1 MIQYK
6 RIGQICSVLNG
17 FAFKSE
23 NYVDSGLRI
32 IRIANVQKGA
42 IEDSQPVYYPLSTPN
57 MDKYLLHEGDLL
69 LSLTGNV
76 GRVAILGREFLPA
89 ALNQRVA
96 CLRITDTSVTIKYLF
111 HILNSTKFE
120 NDCIQAAN
128 GVAQKNMSTEWLKQ
142 YEIPI
147 YPVEIQ
153 ENIVKELDKIQ
164 AVIQKRHKQI
174 SSFDDL
180 VKSQFIEM
188 FGDIKSNPNNFK
200 VVSLQRLIDEGVITY
215 HLDGNHGG
223 EYPRNDEFID
233 SGVPYIGAN
242 CVVDGEV
249 CLSNAKYLSLERAG
263 RLKKG
268 IAQTHDVLFA
278 HNATVGPVAIL
289 VTDKPKVIL
298 STSLTAFR
306 RNRDKMNEMFLAS
319 FLRSDSFVS
328 QYIPIMKQTTRNQ
341 FPVTAQRKC
350 LFMVPPI
357 DLQNEFAR
365 FVEQTDKS
373 KFRIKQSLEKLEILY
388 KALLQKYFG

>member
-96 CLRITDTSVTIKYLF
+96 CLRITDASVTIKYLF

-142 YEIPI
+142 YEIPV

-164 AVIQKRHKQI
+164 TVIQKRHKQI
-174 SSFDDL
+174 SSFESL

-188 FGDIKSNPNNFK
+188 FEKGQQYEEISFGDICMY
-200 VVSLQRLIDEGVITY
+200 V
-215 HLDGNHGG
+215 
-223 EYPRNDEFID
+223 RN
-233 SGVPYIGAN
+233 GAN
-242 CVVDGEV
+242 IKQTKGAGGYPITRIET
-249 CLSNAKYLSLERAG
+249 LSNDVFNSDRLGYADITDLSRYTNYL
-263 RLKKG
+263 LKKG
-268 IAQTHDVLFA
+268 DILISHINSVAYLGRAVQYRGEVASPVIHGMNLLCARIKEDYNPTYIEWCLKSKRAKDYIATITKKAVNQASITTSDLKKM
-278 HNATVGPVAIL
+278 AI
-289 VTDKPKVIL
+289 P
-298 STSLTAFR
+298 
-306 RNRDKMNEMFLAS
+306 
-319 FLRSDSFVS
+319 
-328 QYIPIMKQTTRNQ
+328 
-341 FPVTAQRKC
+341 
-350 LFMVPPI
+350 VPPKEE
-357 DLQNEFAR
+357 QNLFAR

-373 KFRIKQSLEKLEILY
+373 KIPFEMEV
-388 KALLQKYFG
+388 AA